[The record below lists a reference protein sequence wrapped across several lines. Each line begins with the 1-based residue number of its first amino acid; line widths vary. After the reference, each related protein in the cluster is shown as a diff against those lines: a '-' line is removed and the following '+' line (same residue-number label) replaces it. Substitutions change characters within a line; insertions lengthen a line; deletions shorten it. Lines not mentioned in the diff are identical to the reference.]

1 MPGDV
6 VLDVGT
12 GSGAAALEV
21 CKAVPSVSLVVG
33 IDRSEAMIKLAR
45 RKVSLA
51 DLRNLRFHKMSA
63 EDLHFPD
70 GFFDVAI
77 SNCGIA
83 VAQLTR
89 CMRETLRVLR
99 PGGHL
104 VFNDWH
110 LVDVK
115 AHQVFGEVLEKYRT
129 RNPSPAL
136 VRERSALATMEHFHH
151 SLSSGIQRK
160 LVSDVGFADVSL
172 VNRRRRIRL
181 PTHREFMRM
190 RLTRLTVKRET
201 SEMPNDQRKR
211 FMRELRQ
218 RLQAFVVRNRFVFD
232 WELFYISAKK
242 PR

>member
-1 MPGDV
+1 LEAPPASGEGSLAKADSVLQYLWDQDARAWDRYWVPVFRLFARDLVADTHPMPGDV

-89 CMRETLRVLR
+89 CMRETFE
-99 PGGHL
+99 G
-104 VFNDWH
+104 
-110 LVDVK
+110 
-115 AHQVFGEVLEKYRT
+115 
-129 RNPSPAL
+129 SPARRPL
-136 VRERSALATMEHFHH
+136 
-151 SLSSGIQRK
+151 
-160 LVSDVGFADVSL
+160 GF
-172 VNRRRRIRL
+172 
-181 PTHREFMRM
+181 
-190 RLTRLTVKRET
+190 
-201 SEMPNDQRKR
+201 
-211 FMRELRQ
+211 Q
-218 RLQAFVVRNRFVFD
+218 RLAP
-232 WELFYISAKK
+232 S
-242 PR
+242 